1 MGRYIVMWEADESKI
16 PVDPEERKVGWLGAI
31 EMTKQEIKDGLTK
44 DWGVFLG
51 QTRGFSIS
59 EGTEDE
65 IISST
70 LKYIP
75 YFRFKVYPVASIEKT
90 EEAIKAM

>member
-1 MGRYIVMWEADESKI
+1 MARYLIFWEADESKI
-16 PVDPEERKVGWLGAI
+16 PINPEERKAGWLGAI

-44 DWGVFLG
+44 DWGIFLG
-51 QTRGFSIS
+51 QTKGFTIS
-59 EGTEDE
+59 EGTEEE

-75 YFRFKVYPVASIEKT
+75 YFRFKVYPLATIEKT
-90 EEAIKAM
+90 EEMIKAM